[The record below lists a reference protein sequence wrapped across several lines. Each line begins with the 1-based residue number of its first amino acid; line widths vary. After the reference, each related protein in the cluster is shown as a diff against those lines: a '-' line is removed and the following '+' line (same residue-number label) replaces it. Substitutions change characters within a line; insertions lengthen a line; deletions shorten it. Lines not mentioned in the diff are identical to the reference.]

1 MGADANVFAPRGP
14 SRGLTPALRGQG
26 SLLGLDAN
34 VFALRGPSRGLA
46 RAVVGFGWQQASLES
61 LWLGLAGVRALACV
75 VRVAGCPLRS
85 TMTADAPKGRP
96 YRHTMMA
103 IDASLV

>member
-1 MGADANVFAPRGP
+1 MGADANVVCA
-14 SRGLTPALRGQG
+14 QG
-26 SLLGLDAN
+26 SRLGADAN

-96 YRHTMMA
+96 KRHTMMA
-103 IDASLV
+103 ERRSDAPNDTHK